1 MNPLIKKYYDQQ
13 IKVNKDIVDGWATK
27 ELRGAPEFIDRV
39 LKGSMQSANPRFKY
53 LGIEELSDIEEYY
66 TKIGKIVDV
75 NITDTTMYKL
85 NFEFDGQPLGNTYT
99 ALPFVRQ
106 AGIFHKSG
114 TKYSIVP
121 VLTDD
126 IITPG
131 RNNVFVKLLGIKQ
144 FFYSIKRNLIK
155 NNKDIFTTIIY
166 SNSLS
171 TSVDLEET
179 KTIGKIIA
187 PAIYFVLSKYGLRET
202 FKKFCGVKNDKDVLL
217 LKEKDDLSKYTSK
230 YNIYRSIKRLPKEVR
245 EKYDIDH
252 DILILVNKK
261 YDSELIDNLISGIF
275 YGFDIFSYQ
284 AKLIFDDFNNND
296 LKYEIK
302 NWIILTGKLA
312 YRDRYSVQKSYELIT
327 DRHNQIKSYLDII
340 SKERLENTG
349 IMLESFYELITYLI
363 VEYDNFVL
371 RHNELRNNNF
381 NRHIE
386 VNYYILFNFIYGIN
400 RMIHDI
406 NNACEKKNPNINN
419 ITKII
424 NSKLNT
430 KTIFGITKGGKTNI
444 ALAPVD
450 STTDSMFTKI
460 TGLMELQERAVG
472 VYRDP
477 NSSFPYNV
485 RSIDASDFYIGTI
498 LNLKKNAP
506 TAKLAV
512 NPFAEFDHMTGKS
525 IVHKEHRVILDVLD
539 MMLSGKMMD
548 DTISDNMIE
557 TEDVK
562 L

>member
-1 MNPLIKKYYDQQ
+1 MNIQIRKYFDRQP
-13 IKVNKDIVDGWATK
+13 KVNKDVINGWATK
-27 ELRGAPEFIDRV
+27 ELREAPNFLDRV

-53 LGIEELSDIEEYY
+53 LGIRELTDIEEYY
-66 TKIGKIVDV
+66 TRIGKIVDV

-85 NFEFDGQPLGNTYT
+85 MFEFDGEPLANTYT
-99 ALPFVRQ
+99 SLPFVRQ

-114 TKYSIVP
+114 TEYSIVP

-126 IITPG
+126 VITPG

-155 NNKDIFTTIIY
+155 NDKDIFTTIIY

-187 PAIYFVLSKYGLRET
+187 PAVYFILSKYGLYET
-202 FKKFCGVKNDKDVLL
+202 LKKYANIT
-217 LKEKDDLSKYTSK
+217 EKDDFLLLRGDVNLKTYK
-230 YNIYRSIKRLPKEVR
+230 DRYNIFRSIMRLPKEVR
-245 EKYDIDH
+245 EKKDITH
-252 DILILVNKK
+252 DIYFLVDKK
-261 YDSELIDNLISGIF
+261 FDNEFIDNLVSGIF
-275 YGFDIFSYQ
+275 YGFDIFSYN
-284 AKLIFDDFNNND
+284 ARLIFDDLESND
-296 LKYEIK
+296 IKNEIK
-302 NWIILTGKLA
+302 NWAILTGRLA

-340 SKERLENTG
+340 SKERLEDND
-349 IMLESFYELITYLI
+349 IYIKSFYELIALLM
-363 VEYDNFVL
+363 VEYDTYVL
-371 RHNELRNNNF
+371 KHSELRNNNL

-386 VNYYILFNFIYGIN
+386 VNYYILFSFIYGIN

-406 NNACEKKNPNINN
+406 NNACEKKHPNASN

-430 KTIFGITKGGKTNI
+430 KTIFGINKGGKTNI
-444 ALAPVD
+444 SLAPVD

-460 TGLMELQERAVG
+460 TGLLELQERASG

-477 NSSFPYNV
+477 NSAFPYNT
-485 RSIDASDFYIGTI
+485 RNIGATDFYIGTI

-506 TAKLAV
+506 TGKLAI
-512 NPFAEFDHMTGKS
+512 NPFAKFDNITGKP
-525 IVHKEHRVILDVLD
+525 IVDDKDRLTLDVLD

-557 TEDVK
+557 TEEVK